1 MHIIT
6 NLVHH
11 FSNKCWWQRLK
22 GALESRVKKIT
33 NLWHGGLQGFNDRT
47 EKSDDDEDDDDN
59 NNNDAHHR
67 LLHMKAIYLHLE
79 YLF

>member
-6 NLVHH
+6 NPVHH
-11 FSNKCWWQRLK
+11 FSNKCWRQRLK

-33 NLWHGGLQGFNDRT
+33 NLWHGGLQGFNDHT
-47 EKSDDDEDDDDN
+47 EKSDDDEDD
-59 NNNDAHHR
+59 AHLR
-67 LLHMKAIYLHLE
+67 LLLMKAIYLHLE